1 LTDEDAT
8 AMHFE
13 ASADIRASA
22 ERIWDV
28 LTDASAYPTWDSG
41 VTRVEGTIADG
52 EKITVHS
59 EVAAGRAFPVKV
71 KLNRPNE
78 MTWTGGMP
86 LGLFTGV
93 RSFRLSEAD
102 GSTRVTM
109 REEYSGP
116 LVGLMSR
123 SIPDLQP
130 SFDKFVSGLKARA
143 EAG

>member
-1 LTDEDAT
+1 
-8 AMHFE
+8 MHFE
-13 ASADIRASA
+13 ASADIQAPA
-22 ERIWDV
+22 EAIWSI
-28 LTDASAYPTWDSG
+28 LTDAPAYPTWASG
-41 VTRVEGTIADG
+41 VTKVEGRIADG

-59 EVAAGRAFPVKV
+59 EVATSRAFPVKV
-71 KLNRPNE
+71 AMRPPNE

-93 RSFRLSEAD
+93 RTFRLSPSV

-116 LVGLMSR
+116 LVGMMSR
-123 SIPDLQP
+123 SIPDLLP

>member
-1 LTDEDAT
+1 
-8 AMHFE
+8 MHFE
-13 ASADIRASA
+13 ANADIHASADRVWSI
-22 ERIWDV
+22 
-28 LTDASAYPTWDSG
+28 LTDAPGYPTWGSG
-41 VTRVEGTIADG
+41 VTKVEGAIADG

-59 EVAAGRAFPVKV
+59 EVAAGRSFPVKV
-71 KLNRPNE
+71 AMRPPNE

-93 RSFRLSEAD
+93 RTFRLSPTE
-102 GSTRVTM
+102 GGTQVTM

-116 LVGLMSR
+116 LVGLLGR

-130 SFDKFVSGLKARA
+130 SFNRFVDGLKARA

>member
-1 LTDEDAT
+1 
-8 AMHFE
+8 MRNSRVHFE
-13 ASADIRASA
+13 ASVDINAPAD
-22 ERIWDV
+22 RIWSI
-28 LTDASAYPTWDSG
+28 LTDAPAYPTWDSG
-41 VTRVEGTIADG
+41 VTQVEGRIADG
-52 EKITVHS
+52 ETVTVQS

-71 KLNRPNE
+71 AMRPPNE

-93 RSFRLSEAD
+93 RTFRLARGED

-116 LVGLMSR
+116 LAGLMSR

-130 SFDKFVSGLKARA
+130 SFDRFVQGLKARA
-143 EAG
+143 ETG

>member
-1 LTDEDAT
+1 
-8 AMHFE
+8 MHFE
-13 ASADIRASA
+13 ASADIQAPA
-22 ERIWDV
+22 DQIWKI
-28 LTDASAYPTWDSG
+28 LTDAPGYPTWDSG
-41 VTRVEGTIADG
+41 VTKVEGSIADG
-52 EKITVHS
+52 DRITVHS

-71 KLNRPNE
+71 AMRPPNE

-93 RSFRLSEAD
+93 RTFRLAPD
-102 GSTRVTM
+102 GGGTRVTM

-116 LVGLMSR
+116 LVGLVGR

-130 SFDKFVSGLKARA
+130 SFDRFVNGLKARA

>member
-1 LTDEDAT
+1 MTDEDANG
-8 AMHFE
+8 MDFE
-13 ASADIRASA
+13 ASADIQAPPD
-22 ERIWDV
+22 RIWSI
-28 LTDASAYPTWDSG
+28 LTDAPAYPTWGSG
-41 VTRVEGTIADG
+41 VTNVEGRIADG
-52 EKITVHS
+52 EKITVRS

-71 KLNRPNE
+71 AMRPPNE

-93 RSFRLSEAD
+93 RSFRLAPTDS
-102 GSTRVTM
+102 GTKVTM

-116 LVGLMSR
+116 LAGLMSR

-130 SFDKFVSGLKARA
+130 SFDTFVTGLKAHA

>member
-1 LTDEDAT
+1 
-8 AMHFE
+8 MHFE
-13 ASADIRASA
+13 SSADIRATPD
-22 ERIWDV
+22 RIWSI
-28 LTDASAYPTWDSG
+28 LTDAPAYPTWDSG
-41 VTRVEGTIADG
+41 VTRVEGTIGDG

-71 KLNRPNE
+71 AIRPPNE

-93 RSFRLSEAD
+93 RSFRLSPTD
-102 GSTRVTM
+102 GDVTRLTM

-116 LVGLMSR
+116 LVGMMSR

-130 SFDKFVSGLKARA
+130 SFDRFVHGLKARA

>member
-1 LTDEDAT
+1 
-8 AMHFE
+8 MHFE
-13 ASADIRASA
+13 ASADIRAPA
-22 ERIWDV
+22 DRIWSI
-28 LTDASAYPTWDSG
+28 LTDAPAYPTWDSG
-41 VTRVEGTIADG
+41 VTRVEGRIADG

-71 KLNRPNE
+71 ALRQPHE

-93 RSFRLSEAD
+93 RSFRFAPSD
-102 GSTRVTM
+102 GFTRVTM

-130 SFDKFVSGLKARA
+130 SFDRFVNGLKARA

>member
-1 LTDEDAT
+1 
-8 AMHFE
+8 
-13 ASADIRASA
+13 
-22 ERIWDV
+22 
-28 LTDASAYPTWDSG
+28 
-41 VTRVEGTIADG
+41 VTKVEGSIADG

-71 KLNRPNE
+71 AMRQPTE

-93 RSFRLSEAD
+93 RTFRLSPD
-102 GSTRVTM
+102 GGGTKVTM

-116 LVGLMSR
+116 LVGLMGR

-130 SFDKFVSGLKARA
+130 SFDRFVNGLKARA

>member
-1 LTDEDAT
+1 
-8 AMHFE
+8 MHFE
-13 ASADIRASA
+13 ASADIRAPA
-22 ERIWDV
+22 DRIWSI
-28 LTDASAYPTWDSG
+28 LTDAPAYPTWDSG
-41 VTRVEGTIADG
+41 VTRVEGRIADG

-71 KLNRPNE
+71 ELRPPNE

-93 RSFRLSEAD
+93 RSFRLTASDEA
-102 GSTRVTM
+102 TRVTV
-109 REEYSGP
+109 REEYRGP

-130 SFDKFVSGLKARA
+130 SFDRFVTGLKARA
-143 EAG
+143 ETG

>member
-1 LTDEDAT
+1 
-8 AMHFE
+8 MHFE
-13 ASADIRASA
+13 ASADVRAGPD
-22 ERIWDV
+22 RIWSI
-28 LTDASAYPTWDSG
+28 LTDAPAYPTWDSG
-41 VTRVEGTIADG
+41 VTKVEGTIADG

-71 KLNRPNE
+71 TMRPLNE

-93 RSFRLSEAD
+93 RTFRLAPSN
-102 GSTRVTM
+102 GSTKVTM

-116 LVGLMSR
+116 LAGMMSR

-130 SFDKFVSGLKARA
+130 SFDKFVNGLKARA

>member
-1 LTDEDAT
+1 
-8 AMHFE
+8 MHFE
-13 ASADIRASA
+13 ASADIRAPA
-22 ERIWDV
+22 DRIWSI
-28 LTDASAYPTWDSG
+28 LTDAPGYPTWDSG
-41 VTRVEGTIADG
+41 VTKVEGTIADG

-71 KLNRPNE
+71 AMRQPAE

-93 RSFRLSEAD
+93 RSFRLSPDD
-102 GSTRVTM
+102 GGTMLTM
-109 REEYSGP
+109 REQYTGP
-116 LVGLMSR
+116 LVGLMGR

-130 SFDKFVSGLKARA
+130 SFDRFVNGLKARA

>member
-1 LTDEDAT
+1 
-8 AMHFE
+8 MQFE
-13 ASADIRASA
+13 ASADIQASPD
-22 ERIWDV
+22 RIWSI
-28 LTDASAYPTWDSG
+28 LTDAPAYPTWNSG
-41 VTRVEGTIADG
+41 VTNVEGSIADG

-71 KLNRPNE
+71 AMRAPYE

-93 RSFRLSEAD
+93 RSFRLAPTDS
-102 GSTRVTM
+102 GTKVTM

-116 LVGLMSR
+116 LAGLMSR

-130 SFDKFVSGLKARA
+130 SFDMFVAGLKARA